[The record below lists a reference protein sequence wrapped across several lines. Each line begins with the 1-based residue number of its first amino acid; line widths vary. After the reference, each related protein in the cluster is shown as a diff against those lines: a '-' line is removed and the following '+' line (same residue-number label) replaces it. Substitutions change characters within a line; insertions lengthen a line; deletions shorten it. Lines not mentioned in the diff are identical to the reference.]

1 MLQLFDSVTARA
13 EQCQDAVRP
22 AHVSRAGD
30 HKIDVTTVQVALDFR
45 DPIAIARNERLSGQP
60 R

>member
-1 MLQLFDSVTARA
+1 MLKLFDAVTARA

-30 HKIDVTTVQVALDFR
+30 HKINVATVQVALHFW
-45 DPIAIARNERLSGQP
+45 DPVAMTRNERPSGQP